1 MESGNKSNNQ
11 MNLNYMVAGTDLLG
25 QLNSAASNT
34 TTPVK
39 STPVQHRP
47 PDGKLVILCALFSKC
62 DCFFVQF
69 LFR

>member
-47 PDGKLVILCALFSKC
+47 PDGKLVILCA
-62 DCFFVQF
+62 
-69 LFR
+69 